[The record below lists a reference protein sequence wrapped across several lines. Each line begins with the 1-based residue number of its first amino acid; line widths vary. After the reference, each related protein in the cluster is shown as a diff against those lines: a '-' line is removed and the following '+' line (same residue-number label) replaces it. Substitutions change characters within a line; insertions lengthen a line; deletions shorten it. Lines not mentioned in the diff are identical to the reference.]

1 MADQVKVFLS
11 YRRADTQHVAG
22 RVGDRL
28 GEQFELFMDIDTI
41 PPGVDF
47 TDYVR
52 RAVGSC
58 DVLLAF
64 IGDRWV
70 NLTDDQGR
78 RRIDDPT
85 DWVVEEISVA
95 LKRGVRVIPVLVEN
109 ATMPTAAELPGS
121 VQALVNRQAL
131 PLRHSSFSADMAR
144 LIAGIEHAGARR
156 PLSSTPATAGPAPV
170 ESPATEHF
178 ADRWDSGQPHAATP
192 ASLPLRIPN
201 QAPPRRRLIIGIG
214 IIVVAALIG
223 AVIAIARPFDRP
235 AASEPASGAA
245 AAPSS
250 VGTPAVS
257 SPTFTPVSD
266 VETLRAH
273 IPASLSRTCRTLGPT
288 STILRAGLSAAVQCV
303 PAQGDISGANPAYS
317 FYFAYATPEAA
328 TTAYRAYYAPGTLPA
343 GDCSSDPAELR
354 YQREDSSGTLRCY
367 TDGEDYR
374 VFAWT
379 ADELGIVASA
389 ADRTMTYAELNRWWR
404 HAGPV

>member
-70 NLTDDQGR
+70 SLTDDQGR

-109 ATMPTAAELPGS
+109 ATMPTAAELPES

-131 PLRHSSFSADMAR
+131 PLRHASFSADMTR
-144 LIAGIEHAGARR
+144 LVAGIEHAGARR
-156 PLSSTPATAGPAPV
+156 PPSAPATAGPAPV
-170 ESPATEHF
+170 ERPTTEHF
-178 ADRWDSGQPHAATP
+178 ADRWDSGQQHATTP

-201 QAPPRRRLIIGIG
+201 QAPPRRRLIIGIA

-223 AVIAIARPFDRP
+223 ALIAIARPFDRP
-235 AASEPASGAA
+235 AASGPTSSAP
-245 AAPSS
+245 APSS
-250 VGTPAVS
+250 AGTPAAS
-257 SPTFTPVSD
+257 GPTFTPVSD
-266 VETLRAH
+266 VKTLRAH
-273 IPASLSRTCRTLGPT
+273 IPPSLSRTCRTLEPT
-288 STILRAGLSAAVQCV
+288 STILQVGLSAAVQCV

-328 TTAYRAYYAPGTLPA
+328 ITAYRAYYAPGTLPA
-343 GDCSSDPAELR
+343 GDCASDPAELR
-354 YQREDSSGTLRCY
+354 YQRDDTSGTLRCY
-367 TDGEDYR
+367 TDGDDFQ

-379 ADELGIVASA
+379 SDNLGIVASA
-389 ADRTMTYAELNRWWR
+389 ADRSMTYAELSRWWR
-404 HAGPV
+404 RAGPV